1 MKLTMSFRFCLVS
14 CLCLFAMT
22 LAGCEQSPKYISQ
35 QATPLLIPP
44 RINLQADQ
52 KETLVDYIM
61 VQKQDRVISLWK
73 DGRIIKTYP
82 ILSYGANPIGHKVRE
97 GDEKTPEGQYIIDT
111 KHPSQKFQKF
121 LRISYPNEQDKENAK
136 RLGVPV
142 GGHVGIHGDKGGV
155 EGFFQRFDKR
165 WTDGCI
171 AVRNA
176 DIEEIYQMVEI
187 GTPIMIKP

>member
-1 MKLTMSFRFCLVS
+1 MKYIRFFLLPLVS
-14 CLCLFAMT
+14 CFLVSSLV
-22 LAGCEQSPKYISQ
+22 GCESDIKRERISQ
-35 QATPLLIPP
+35 NATPLYIPP
-44 RINLQADQ
+44 AITSPTIDP
-52 KETLVDYIM
+52 VDYIV
-61 VQKQDRVISLWK
+61 VQKRDKVLSLWK
-73 DGRIIKTYP
+73 NGRIIKTYP
-82 ILSYGANPIGHKVRE
+82 ILAFGADPIGHKVRE
-97 GDEKTPEGQYIIDT
+97 GDEKTPEGNYTIDT

-121 LRISYPNEQDKENAK
+121 LRISYPNETDSANAK

-142 GGHVGIHGDKGGV
+142 GGHVGIHGDKGGL

-176 DIEEIYQMVEI
+176 DIEEIFEMVSI

>member
-1 MKLTMSFRFCLVS
+1 MGFRFFITFCL
-14 CLCLFAMT
+14 LPLF
-22 LAGCEQSPKYISQ
+22 LFGCEQRPNYVSR
-35 QATPLLIPP
+35 QAVPLVIPP
-44 RINLQADQ
+44 KLTAGAEK
-52 KETLVDYIM
+52 KETAVDYIM

-73 DGRIIKTYP
+73 NSRIIKTYP
-82 ILSYGANPIGHKVRE
+82 ILSFGANPIGHKVRE

-171 AVRNA
+171 AVRNS
-176 DIEEIYQMVEI
+176 DIEEIYEMVEI
-187 GTPIMIKP
+187 GTPIMIRP

>member
-1 MKLTMSFRFCLVS
+1 MIFRSFLAFG
-14 CLCLFAMT
+14 LCLIAVT
-22 LAGCEQSPKYISQ
+22 LAGCVQQTRYVSQ
-35 QATPLLIPP
+35 QATPLIIPP
-44 RINLQADQ
+44 HTSEEKDL
-52 KETLVDYIM
+52 KESVVDYIM
-61 VQKQDRVISLWK
+61 VQKNDKVISLWK
-73 DGRIIKTYP
+73 NGHIIKTYP
-82 ILSYGANPIGHKVRE
+82 ILSFGANPIGHKVRE

-171 AVRNA
+171 AVRNS
-176 DIEEIYQMVEI
+176 DIEEIYEMVKI